1 MLLTLFLVCFVA
13 LAVAT
18 VLLLVLGDRVRLASR
33 VLGLASGVVL
43 AVGSGQAAARLWQL
57 DARPVLAAEALLVVV
72 AAVVVAAR
80 PLWNPVG

>member
-33 VLGLASGVVL
+33 VLGLALGVAL
-43 AVGSGQAAARLWQL
+43 AVAA
-57 DARPVLAAEALLVVV
+57 
-72 AAVVVAAR
+72 
-80 PLWNPVG
+80 G